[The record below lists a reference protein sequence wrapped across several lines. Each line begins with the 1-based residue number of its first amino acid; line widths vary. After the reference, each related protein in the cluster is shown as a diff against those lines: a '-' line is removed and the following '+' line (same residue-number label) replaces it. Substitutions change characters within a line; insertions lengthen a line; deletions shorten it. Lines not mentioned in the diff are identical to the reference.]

1 MKILVLGATGATG
14 KLVVEQAL
22 EAGHEVTAFARNP
35 ADVTAKHPKL
45 RVVQGDGT
53 NAEALQ
59 RAVAGHDVVVSA
71 LGSRT
76 RNKNTILSESAR
88 NTIDAMKKAG
98 VRRLIWLSAA
108 GVGDSLPQTQR
119 SSFIMGRILI
129 PLMLKDVFAD
139 AAIADES
146 IRQSGLEWCVVRPV
160 GLNNRPLK
168 GNIRVITDGSKLPS
182 VGISRADVAK
192 FMLEQATQGTYLG
205 KMPVL
210 CD

>member
-53 NAEALQ
+53 NVEAVQ